1 MGKLHQAFYS
11 YVDAGQPLCF
21 FLGSS
26 TSNTDTKTVLWNGD
40 RHTLQ
45 VFIKELYGKDAKGKP
60 KSKTPNNIWKIAC
73 NIFLPKGEKLSE
85 NTLKTGEIQLA
96 EEIRLEIAENIQKIR
111 ILKWKDTN

>member
-1 MGKLHQAFYS
+1 MVKML
-11 YVDAGQPLCF
+11 
-21 FLGSS
+21 
-26 TSNTDTKTVLWNGD
+26 
-40 RHTLQ
+40 
-45 VFIKELYGKDAKGKP
+45 KESLRVRLL
-60 KSKTPNNIWKIAC
+60 IIAC